1 MFESFSNLELEAAEL
16 LEKATSKRDADET
29 LNNTERRVL
38 FMIVDNVNNART
50 WLSLL
55 ASDEFSKEGVKK

>member
-16 LEKATSKRDADET
+16 LEKATAKRDADET

-38 FMIVDNVNNART
+38 FMIVDNINNART

-55 ASDEFSKEGVKK
+55 ASDEFIKEEE